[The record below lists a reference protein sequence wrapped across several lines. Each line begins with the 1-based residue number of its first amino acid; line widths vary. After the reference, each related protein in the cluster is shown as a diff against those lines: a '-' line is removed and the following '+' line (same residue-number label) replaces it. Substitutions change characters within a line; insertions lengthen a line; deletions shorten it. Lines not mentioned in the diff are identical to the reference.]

1 MNAEII
7 AVGSELLLGQIANTN
22 GQHLSKELAALGISI
37 FRHTVI
43 GDNTARLHEAITE
56 AEKRADLVVLTGG
69 LGPTEDDLTKDVAAE
84 HAGRKLIEHPP
95 SMKSLTQFFEERGM
109 ALTEANK
116 RQALYLEDSCVL
128 ENHNGLA
135 CGVAFEQN
143 DTHYMLLPGP
153 PHEMKMMFEKE
164 GKPYLLKNRKE
175 NKVIESKIFRFT
187 EIGEST
193 LEAKLK
199 DIIGFQSNP
208 TIAPLASEGEVIIR
222 VTAAAST
229 AEEADTLIAATEQQI
244 LERAGEYCYAVGEKP
259 LIELTLDRLRESGK
273 TIAAA
278 ESLTGGWF
286 AKKAIDI
293 EGASAVFAGGAVAYS
308 ASAKEKLLGVKAE
321 TIASYGT
328 VSRECAEEMA
338 VNVKDYMQADV
349 GISFTGV
356 AGPDPLEGHPPGTVW
371 IGLAVDNEVKAFPLE
386 LRGSRKLIRHSAV
399 FHGYRLLWK
408 EKVIN
413 NDVF

>member
-43 GDNTARLHEAITE
+43 GDNTERLREAMAE

-84 HAGRKLIEHPP
+84 HTGRRLLEHSP
-95 SMKSLTQFFEERGM
+95 SMQKLTAFFEERGM
-109 ALTEANK
+109 VLTEANK
-116 RQALYLEDSCVL
+116 RQALYLEDSVVL
-128 ENHNGLA
+128 KNHNGLA
-135 CGVAFEQN
+135 CGSAFTQN

-164 GKPYLLKNRKE
+164 GKPYLLQNRQE

-193 LEAKLK
+193 LEEKLK

-222 VTAAAST
+222 VTAGAST
-229 AEEADTLIAATEQQI
+229 VEEADVLIAETEKQI

-259 LIELTLDRLRESGK
+259 LIELTLDRLRQAGK

-293 EGASAVFAGGAVAYS
+293 EGASDVFAGGAVTYS
-308 ASAKEKLLGVKAE
+308 ADAKQKLLGVKAE

-338 VNVKDYMQADV
+338 LHVKEYMQADV

-356 AGPDPLEGHPPGTVW
+356 AGPDALEGHPPGTVW
-371 IGLAVDNEVKAFPLE
+371 IGLAVDGMVQAFPLQ
-386 LRGSRKLIRHSAV
+386 LKGSRKLIRHSAV

-408 EKVIN
+408 EKVIS